1 MPSAPAFNISQ
12 DQVLC
17 LFVVSLFPNEL
28 TLFIRRPKH
37 WSFSISSSTEY
48 SGLIS
53 LRIDWL
59 DLLAAQG
66 TLKSLLHS
74 PARQFEKISSSALSL
89 LYGGALPS
97 ASNYWEKHSFD
108 FMGIG
113 WQSNVSV
120 F

>member
-28 TLFIRRPKH
+28 TLLIRRPKH

-74 PARQFEKISSSALSL
+74 PARQFESIHSLVLSL
-89 LYGGALPS
+89 LYGK
-97 ASNYWEKHSFD
+97 W
-108 FMGIG
+108 
-113 WQSNVSV
+113 
-120 F
+120 